1 MATDGHTHDHSA
13 LREYLGVLRRRK
25 WIALAAIVLV
35 PAAAFTFSHFQE
47 AKYRASAEVLL
58 SNQNISQQIT
68 GVTPASGQSTPDRVA
83 QTQANLARVPLVAQ
97 RTLRAA
103 GVHNR
108 TAADLLRESSVQTQ
122 TNSDLLTFTVTDRDP
137 SLASRLATQYARQ
150 YTAYRRQLDTG
161 AIQRALTEVNS
172 KISQLGGSGS
182 STGALYASLIE
193 KQQTLETMLAL
204 QTSNA
209 FVVRTAGSAGQ
220 VQPRPAHNA
229 ALGLLLGIV
238 LGLGLAFL
246 REALDTRVRS
256 ADDVAQQFGVPL
268 LARVP
273 APPRELRAED
283 RLVMLSEPRSAK
295 AEPFRVL
302 RTNLE
307 FVNIEHKAQT
317 IVVTS
322 ALEGEGKSTTAAN
335 LAVALARAGKHVVL
349 VDLDLRR
356 PYLDRYFGILGR
368 LRPNLVGVAL
378 GQIPLED
385 ALVRIPLSERSAED
399 QAENGAGGI
408 LEVLAAGPMPP
419 NPGEFSGSPIVA
431 DILDSL
437 ARRAPFVIIDTA
449 PLLGVGDT
457 LALSNAVHAMVLVTR
472 LNLLRKPMLRE
483 VHRLLEA
490 APVNVLGFVV
500 TDAEVEDQYGYGYG
514 YGYHYGYGHQ
524 RDRKVHNITRAST
537 ARD

>member
-1 MATDGHTHDHSA
+1 MTTDGHPHDHSA
-13 LREYLGVLRRRK
+13 LRDYLGVLRRRK
-25 WIALAAIVLV
+25 WIAVAAIVLL

-58 SNQNISQQIT
+58 SNQNISQQIA
-68 GVTPASGQSTPDRVA
+68 GVAASSGQVSPDRVA
-83 QTQANLARVPLVAQ
+83 QTQANLARVPLVAA

-103 GVHNR
+103 RVHDR
-108 TAADLLRESSVQTQ
+108 TVREFLRESSVQTQ
-122 TNSDLLTFTVTDRDP
+122 ANSDLLTFTVTDRVP

-150 YTAYRRQLDTG
+150 YTVYRRQLDTG

-209 FVVRTAGSAGQ
+209 FVVRTASTAGQ
-220 VQPRPAHNA
+220 VQPRPVRDS

-256 ADDVAQQFGVPL
+256 ADDVAQQLGVPL

-273 APPRELRAED
+273 APPRDLRAED
-283 RLVMLSEPRSAK
+283 RLVMLAEPGSVK

-307 FVNIEHKAQT
+307 FVNIEHKART

-356 PYLDRYFGILGR
+356 PYIDRYFGILGR

-385 ALVRIPLSERSAED
+385 ALVRIPLGGR
-399 QAENGAGGI
+399 QAGQEAADNGAGGI

-437 ARRAPFVIIDTA
+437 AKRAPFVIVDTA

-500 TDAEVEDQYGYGYG
+500 TDAEVEEQYG

-524 RDRKVHNITRAST
+524 RDRKERDITHASAAT
-537 ARD
+537 GLNR

>member
-1 MATDGHTHDHSA
+1 MTTDGHPHDHSA
-13 LREYLGVLRRRK
+13 LRDYLSVLRRRK

-35 PAAAFTFSHFQE
+35 PAAAFTFSHFQK

-58 SNQNISQQIT
+58 SNQNISQQIA
-68 GVTPASGQSTPDRVA
+68 GVTAAPGQSTPDRVA
-83 QTQANLARVPLVAQ
+83 QTQANLARVPLVAH

-103 GVHNR
+103 RVHDR
-108 TAADLLRESSVQTQ
+108 TAAELLRESSVQTQ

-137 SLASRLATQYARQ
+137 SHASRLATQYARQ
-150 YTAYRRQLDTG
+150 YTVYRRQLDTG

-209 FVVRTAGSAGQ
+209 FVVRTATTAGQ

-283 RLVMLSEPRSAK
+283 RLVMLAEPGSVK

-307 FVNIEHKAQT
+307 FVNIEHKART

-335 LAVALARAGKHVVL
+335 LAVALARAGKHVIL

-356 PYLDRYFGILGR
+356 PYIDRFFGSPGSPTLME
-368 LRPNLVGVAL
+368 VAL
-378 GQIPLED
+378 GLMPLED
-385 ALVRIPLSERSAED
+385 ALVRIPLSGRPAED
-399 QAENGAGGI
+399 QGRNGPGGL
-408 LEVLAAGPMPP
+408 LEVLAAGPQPP

-431 DILDSL
+431 DILESL
-437 ARRAPFVIIDTA
+437 AKRAPFVIVDSA

-472 LNLLRKPMLRE
+472 LNLLRKPVLRE

-514 YGYHYGYGHQ
+514 YHYGYGHQ
-524 RDRKVHNITRAST
+524 RDRKVYDITHASSAT
-537 ARD
+537 GLNR

>member
-1 MATDGHTHDHSA
+1 MTTDGHPHDHSA
-13 LREYLGVLRRRK
+13 LRDYLSVLRRRK
-25 WIALAAIVLV
+25 WIALAAIVLL

-58 SNQNISQQIT
+58 SNQNISQQIA
-68 GVTPASGQSTPDRVA
+68 GVTAAPGQVSPDRVA
-83 QTQANLARVPLVAQ
+83 QTQANLARVPLVAA

-103 GVHNR
+103 GVHDR
-108 TAADLLRESSVQTQ
+108 TVREFLRESSVQTQ

-150 YTAYRRQLDTG
+150 YTVYRRQLDTG

-172 KISQLGGSGS
+172 RISQLGGSGS

-209 FVVRTAGSAGQ
+209 FVVRTASTAGQ
-220 VQPRPAHNA
+220 VQPRPVRDS

-256 ADDVAQQFGVPL
+256 ADDVAQQLGVPL

-273 APPRELRAED
+273 APPRELRTED
-283 RLVMLSEPRSAK
+283 KLVMLAEPGSVK

-317 IVVTS
+317 IIVTS

-356 PYLDRYFGILGR
+356 PYIDRFFGISGSPSLME
-368 LRPNLVGVAL
+368 VAL
-378 GQIPLED
+378 GLMPLED
-385 ALVRIPLSERSAED
+385 ALVRIPLSGRPAED
-399 QAENGAGGI
+399 QARNGPGGL

-437 ARRAPFVIIDTA
+437 AKRAPFVIIDTA
-449 PLLGVGDT
+449 PLVGVGDT

-472 LNLLRKPMLRE
+472 LNLLRKPVLRE

-500 TDAEVEDQYGYGYG
+500 TDAEVEEQYGYG

-524 RDRKVHNITRAST
+524 RDRKVYDITHAST
-537 ARD
+537 GTGLHR